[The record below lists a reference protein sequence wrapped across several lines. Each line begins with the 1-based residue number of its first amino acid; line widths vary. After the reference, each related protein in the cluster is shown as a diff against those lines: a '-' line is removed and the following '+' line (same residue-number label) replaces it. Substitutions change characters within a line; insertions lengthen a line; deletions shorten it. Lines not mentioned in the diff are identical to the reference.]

1 MGVGEGW
8 GRDEDWFAHQL
19 KVFRSMAPARR
30 VSLRELLERRD
41 LSVETLGGSRHFF
54 SRADI
59 EEAAQRLP
67 RELWEARVFPLVFV
81 REGESD
87 LYLLRQRDEAR
98 AFSSL
103 LGIVVPRQTERG
115 EFYTYKVLILQFL
128 SKYPSLGLI
137 SPG

>member
-1 MGVGEGW
+1 
-8 GRDEDWFAHQL
+8 
-19 KVFRSMAPARR
+19 
-30 VSLRELLERRD
+30 
-41 LSVETLGGSRHFF
+41 
-54 SRADI
+54 
-59 EEAAQRLP
+59 
-67 RELWEARVFPLVFV
+67 V